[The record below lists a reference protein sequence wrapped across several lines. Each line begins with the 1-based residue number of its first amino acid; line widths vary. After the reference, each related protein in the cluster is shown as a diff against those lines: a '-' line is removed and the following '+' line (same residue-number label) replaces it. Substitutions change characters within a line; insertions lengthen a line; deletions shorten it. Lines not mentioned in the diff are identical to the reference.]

1 HRYSGQSDIV
11 VGTAIANRNR
21 SEIEGLIGF
30 FVNSLVMRTDLSG
43 DPDFVTLLSRV
54 RAVCLSAYAHQDL
67 PFEVLVDELRVERQT
82 NRNPLF
88 QVAFVLQNAPMP
100 AFESPGLLMKR
111 IEVDNLTAKFD
122 LYFELTDTAEGLVG
136 AFEYST
142 DLFDE
147 TTICRLSEN
156 FLTLLDGIVSKPE
169 RPISSLP
176 LLTNEEQDKLIIQWN
191 KTWTDYPANSCI
203 HELFEVEAERRPQ
216 AVALVT
222 GNQLLTY
229 AELNRRANQLAH
241 YLQTLGVGAE
251 AVVATY
257 LERSPQMIVA
267 LLAILKA
274 GGSYMPLDVANPKR
288 RLALILQD
296 SD

>member
-1 HRYSGQSDIV
+1 
-11 VGTAIANRNR
+11 
-21 SEIEGLIGF
+21 
-30 FVNSLVMRTDLSG
+30 
-43 DPDFVTLLSRV
+43 
-54 RAVCLSAYAHQDL
+54 
-67 PFEVLVDELRVERQT
+67 
-82 NRNPLF
+82 
-88 QVAFVLQNAPMP
+88 
-100 AFESPGLLMKR
+100 
-111 IEVDNLTAKFD
+111 
-122 LYFELTDTAEGLVG
+122 
-136 AFEYST
+136 
-142 DLFDE
+142 
-147 TTICRLSEN
+147 
-156 FLTLLDGIVSKPE
+156 
-169 RPISSLP
+169 
-176 LLTNEEQDKLIIQWN
+176 LIIQWN

-296 SD
+296 SDARVLLTDQQLPAELADLSLHVVRMDLEVNQFGEQSDAN